1 MLGVG
6 RSRRHSRV
14 AVRLVM
20 SSGGVGVDDF
30 GVVDSAEVHRGD
42 PEVRV
47 LAELALD
54 DDQGYALSRY
64 RDRVG

>member
-1 MLGVG
+1 M
-6 RSRRHSRV
+6 
-14 AVRLVM
+14 VM